1 MKGADTAGMKKFF
14 SEVLCTDSED
24 ILNDYFQNDVPIQ
37 SCGDLNIYEASQ
49 FKVFKRQLLIK
60 NEDSVYKPLSTYL
73 ENYVNE
79 ILIHHGKFFIDKK
92 SFLIHFD
99 ELGMYTLHV
108 VVAPIWTMNIM
119 EWGMVLFS
127 VWDYWSHY
135 CSNHIEFIFQYFNL

>member
-73 ENYVNE
+73 ENWAN
-79 ILIHHGKFFIDKK
+79 LP
-92 SFLIHFD
+92 S
-99 ELGMYTLHV
+99 LGNSIMRM
-108 VVAPIWTMNIM
+108 APLLTSSRRVQN
-119 EWGMVLFS
+119 F
-127 VWDYWSHY
+127 
-135 CSNHIEFIFQYFNL
+135 